1 VKILFD
7 QGTPVPLR
15 KHLSGHEVVTAFEK
29 VWSHLKNG
37 ELLQQAEDE
46 GFEVLVTTDQN
57 LHYQQNLKEHK
68 IAVVV
73 LMSTSWP
80 KIQKNIAAVVKSV
93 SSVAIGDYLEV
104 VITDEQKTE

>member
-29 VWSHLKNG
+29 TWSHLKNG

-46 GFEVLVTTDQN
+46 GFEVIVTTDQN
-57 LHYQQNLKEHK
+57 LRCQQNLQERK
-68 IAVVV
+68 IAIVV
-73 LMSTSWP
+73 LLSTSWP
-80 KIQKNIAAVVKSV
+80 KIQKNLIAVVKSIN
-93 SSVAIGDYLEV
+93 SATIGDYLEI
-104 VITDEQKTE
+104 VITDG